1 MDIFFCDV
9 CCARVSANHLSRGHG
24 VRNKDVI
31 ICGSCLEK
39 GHGAELLEHADQG
52 SLEAVAAA
60 PRLAGA
66 EALNES
72 RDRAATMKNLEPVS
86 GDASEELE
94 FQSAEDVES
103 EESLVD
109 ESDMSSPVIEEAEE
123 IVAQAASEELEEPID
138 LSDIGD
144 GDKITELPSE
154 PVLDMDSP
162 EELEAVDVDD
172 AERNKTNV
180 PEESESVDDAIELE
194 AADNEVLSDGP
205 DPELDVEPS
214 PGSSSISADDAVDDL
229 DDSGHYPVQDQD
241 RLEDADDGDHTDSYS
256 ADELAAIRRLAEKD
270 KQDSQV
276 KSDSQAGSSPKTS
289 GRRKKTSSSKKS
301 GRKAAASSRRATAAT
316 PKTSGRNKTSS
327 RNKSRKTSTRANAS
341 AKQGMPLPLLVS
353 FITVPLIIILF
364 VFVVPGNSEPTEVK
378 ESQNTSSD
386 LRLMA
391 KEVLS
396 AGSDAYQSEDL
407 GKLRKVMAMYGPL
420 VQRKDAVAENLKRS
434 GWTDN
439 QIDKEFATYRKAMQ
453 MKRSISEKIIEVENR
468 R

>member
-24 VRNKDVI
+24 VRNKDII

-52 SLEAVAAA
+52 SIEAVAAA

-94 FQSAEDVES
+94 FQSADETDS
-103 EESLVD
+103 EESLVS
-109 ESDMSSPVIEEAEE
+109 ESDKSSSVIEEAEE
-123 IVAQAASEELEEPID
+123 IVAKAASEEVEEPID
-138 LSDIGD
+138 LSDIGE

-154 PVLDMDSP
+154 PELDMDSP
-162 EELEAVDVDD
+162 DELEAVDVDD
-172 AERNKTNV
+172 ADRNKTNV
-180 PEESESVDDAIELE
+180 PSDSEDDAIELE

-205 DPELDVEPS
+205 DPELDEEPS
-214 PGSSSISADDAVDDL
+214 PGSSSISADDAIDDL
-229 DDSGHYPVQDQD
+229 DDSGHYAVQDQD

-270 KQDSQV
+270 KKSSQA
-276 KSDSQAGSSPKTS
+276 KSDSQTGPSAKTS

-301 GRKAAASSRRATAAT
+301 GRKAAASARRSTAAS

-327 RNKSRKTSTRANAS
+327 RSKSRKTSTRANAS

-364 VFVVPGNSEPTEVK
+364 VVVMPGNSEPTEVK

-396 AGSDAYQSEDL
+396 AGSDAYNSEDL